1 MQRGEQQPPGNRL
14 QLLQVVVGG
23 CCWQFLTFQVKVVSR
38 ISALSCVK
46 DALFP
51 EKFKQVENSSVLA
64 STYQKSI
71 WQAVI
76 LLVGLFAV

>member
-46 DALFP
+46 DAHFP
-51 EKFKQVENSSVLA
+51 EKFKQE
-64 STYQKSI
+64 
-71 WQAVI
+71 
-76 LLVGLFAV
+76 LLGVQLIRRAFGKL

>member
-46 DALFP
+46 DAHFS
-51 EKFKQVENSSVLA
+51 EKFEQVENSSVLA